1 MFAAPRGGAQH
12 PSGGRA
18 GAEVSLATRCTA
30 CGTVFRVVQDQLKV
44 SEGWVRCGRCAEVFD
59 AREQLFDLER
69 EAPPPWPRPPEP
81 EPEPEPLDIALDDTG
96 YGQQYTEQYP
106 APEPEE
112 DEALAAQSLPP
123 EEATW
128 EMRAGVDGSMAPSVP
143 GDETP
148 PRRFPSSQAWPP
160 SGLPPE
166 PATADSWPIS
176 DERMGSPDIPGLAAD
191 PEDSPHV
198 PAFVRDAAK
207 VRAPMNARQRLLWG
221 GAGLLLALL
230 LALQALF
237 HFRDALAAQQPAL
250 AGPLKQLCQVLSCE
264 IRPLHRIEALS
275 VEGSSLTRMPN
286 EAGAYRLAVTLRNR
300 ADAALALP
308 SFELSLSDSAGALL
322 VRKVL
327 SPADFAASAPSV
339 GNPAGT
345 IAARGELS
353 LQTQLRAGDTRLVGY
368 TVEVFYP

>member
-1 MFAAPRGGAQH
+1 M
-12 PSGGRA
+12 
-18 GAEVSLATRCTA
+18 SLATRCTA

-69 EAPPPWPRPPEP
+69 EAPPPWPRPAEP

-96 YGQQYTEQYP
+96 YGQQYP

-123 EEATW
+123 EEEETW

-148 PRRFPSSQAWPP
+148 PRRFESSQAWQP
-160 SGLPPE
+160 SELPPE
-166 PATADSWPIS
+166 PATADFAPIS
-176 DERMGSPDIPGLAAD
+176 DEGMGSPDIAGLAAD

-198 PAFVRDAAK
+198 PAFVRNAPKARIPMSAK
-207 VRAPMNARQRLLWG
+207 QRRLWLS
-221 GAGLLLALL
+221 AGLLLALL

-250 AGPLKQLCQVLSCE
+250 AEPLKQMCQALGCE
-264 IRPLHRIEALS
+264 IRPLQRIEALS
-275 VEGSSLTRMPN
+275 VEGSSLTRAPN

-300 ADAALALP
+300 ADAPLAMP

-322 VRKVL
+322 ARKVL

-339 GNPAGT
+339 GNPAGI
-345 IAARGELS
+345 IAARSELS
-353 LQTQLRAGDTRLVGY
+353 LQTQLRAGDARLVGY

>member
-1 MFAAPRGGAQH
+1 M
-12 PSGGRA
+12 
-18 GAEVSLATRCTA
+18 SLATRCTA

-96 YGQQYTEQYP
+96 YGQQYP
-106 APEPEE
+106 APEPEDAE
-112 DEALAAQSLPP
+112 PLAASSRPSE

-128 EMRAGVDGSMAPSVP
+128 EMREGVDGSIAPCVP

-148 PRRFPSSQAWPP
+148 PRRFASSQPWPP
-160 SGLPPE
+160 SELPPE
-166 PATADSWPIS
+166 PATADFAPIS
-176 DERMGSPDIPGLAAD
+176 DERMGAPDITGLAAD
-191 PEDSPHV
+191 PDDSPHV
-198 PAFVRDAAK
+198 PTFVRDAAK
-207 VRAPMNARQRLLWG
+207 VRAPMTARQGLLWG
-221 GAGLLLALL
+221 GAGLLLTLL

-250 AGPLKQLCQVLSCE
+250 AGPLQQLCQVLSCE
-264 IRPLHRIEALS
+264 IRPLQRIEALG
-275 VEGSSLTRMPN
+275 VEGSSLTRVPN
-286 EAGAYRLAVTLRNR
+286 EAGTYRLAVTLRNR

-327 SPADFAASAPSV
+327 SPADFAASAPAV
-339 GNPAGT
+339 GNPIGT
-345 IAARGELS
+345 IAARSELS
-353 LQTQLRAGDTRLVGY
+353 LQTQVRAGDTRLVGY

>member
-1 MFAAPRGGAQH
+1 M
-12 PSGGRA
+12 
-18 GAEVSLATRCTA
+18 SLATRCTA

-81 EPEPEPLDIALDDTG
+81 QAEPEPLDIALDETG
-96 YGQQYTEQYP
+96 YGQQYPT
-106 APEPEE
+106 PEPEE
-112 DEALAAQSLPP
+112 DEASAASSLPP

-128 EMRAGVDGSMAPSVP
+128 EMREGDDGSMAPSVP

-148 PRRFPSSQAWPP
+148 PRRFASSQPWPP
-160 SGLPPE
+160 SELPPE
-166 PATADSWPIS
+166 PATADFAPVS
-176 DERMGSPDIPGLAAD
+176 DERMGAPDITGLAAD

-198 PAFVRDAAK
+198 PTFVRDAAK
-207 VRAPMNARQRLLWG
+207 VRTPMTARQGLIWG

-237 HFRDALAAQQPAL
+237 HFRNALATLQPAL
-250 AGPLKQLCQVLSCE
+250 AGPLKQMCQVLSCE
-264 IRPLHRIEALS
+264 IRPLQRIEALS
-275 VEGSSLTRMPN
+275 VEGSSLTRAPN

-327 SPADFAASAPSV
+327 SPADFAASAPAV
-339 GNPAGT
+339 GNPIGT
-345 IAARGELS
+345 IAARSELS
-353 LQTQLRAGDTRLVGY
+353 LQTQVRAGDTRLVGY